1 MCKTWNI
8 GGICLDIGD
17 PIKTTVEEI
26 SKVLNIGNVIGEP
39 IETNEIML
47 IPVTKMG
54 MGFGVG
60 VGEGKENSG
69 KGAAA
74 GGGAGIEPTVMVVI
88 SKGVIGPEGVKMMYL
103 KSPDPI
109 TRAIGEI
116 GNTVVKIMDKDQKM
130 IKEIYQNRKLKKE
143 KQKMKKI

>member
-1 MCKTWNI
+1 M
-8 GGICLDIGD
+8 DIGD

-26 SKVLNIGNVIGEP
+26 SKVLNIKNVVGEP

-47 IPVTKMG
+47 IPITKMG

-60 VGEGKENSG
+60 MGEGKENSG
-69 KGAAA
+69 KGAGA
-74 GGGAGIEPTVMVVI
+74 GGGAGIEPTAMVVI
-88 SKGVIGPEGVKMMYL
+88 SKGVIGPESVKIMYL
-103 KSPDPI
+103 KAPDPL

-130 IKEIYQNRKLKKE
+130 IKEIYQSRKLKKE
-143 KQKMKKI
+143 KQRNERNLRGFIS